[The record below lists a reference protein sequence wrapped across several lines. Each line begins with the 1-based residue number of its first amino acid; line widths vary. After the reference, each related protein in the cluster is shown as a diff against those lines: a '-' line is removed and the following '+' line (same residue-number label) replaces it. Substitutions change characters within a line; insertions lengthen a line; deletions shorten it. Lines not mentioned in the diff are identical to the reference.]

1 MYSKS
6 FMKFLLG
13 SKETKKEDN
22 NSVKEIEFT
31 PVKVREAAKVVIA
44 AIKDCY

>member
-13 SKETKKEDN
+13 TKDIKKEEDI
-22 NSVKEIEFT
+22 SVKEIEFT

-44 AIKDCY
+44 AIKDYS